1 MVNLITTNLDLGS
14 VILKDAQHID
24 AEITFA
30 GADTFAPGTILAR
43 DDVSLKHVLFV
54 KGGSTNDNGTPRG
67 VLTEEVVAAGG
78 GDEQARL
85 MISGSVRKERLI
97 IDADGDDSNIDGA
110 VIDQLSQTGITAIN
124 VVELQKL
131 DNQ

>member
-1 MVNLITTNLDLGS
+1 MANLTVTNLDLGS
-14 VILKDAQHID
+14 VILGNAEHID

-30 GADTFAPGTILAR
+30 GLDTFAPGTILAR

-67 VLTEEVVAAGG
+67 VLTEEVSATGA
-78 GDEQARL
+78 GDEHARL
-85 MISGSVRKERLI
+85 MIKGSVRKERLI
-97 IDADGDDSNIDGA
+97 IDSDGDDSNIDGA
-110 VIDQLSQTGITAIN
+110 VIDQLSHVGITPIN
-124 VVELQKL
+124 KTELQKL